1 MRMVATPHRISQ
13 YGTIFTT
20 TCRVA
25 GPQRVRV
32 DATHTGTAEAMIGLT
47 LGQLLIYLTSR
58 ETLEHY
64 REGWDQG
71 AREVRALPAV
81 VRQRP
86 VSEEPG
92 IVSAMFR
99 ATGLPPRTVALLDC
113 VPPLV
118 RIQLGPLFG
127 RSWTS
132 RATQKS
138 SAAGT
143 RPPRWPSTACPD
155 PPAHTPPE

>member
-1 MRMVATPHRISQ
+1 VRDRLTDTAST
-13 YGTIFTT
+13 GTV
-20 TCRVA
+20 RHDA
-25 GPQRVRV
+25 ERGPALVGAWSVSCGVGARLRV

-86 VSEEPG
+86 VSEELG
-92 IVSAMFR
+92 VVSAMFR
-99 ATGLPPRTVALLDC
+99 ATGLPSRTVALLDC

-118 RIQLGPLFG
+118 RIQLGPLFWQVLDQQSYAEIQRG
-127 RSWTS
+127 WHQA
-132 RATQKS
+132 ATL
-138 SAAGT
+138 AEHCL
-143 RPPRWPSTACPD
+143 P
-155 PPAHTPPE
+155 

>member
-1 MRMVATPHRISQ
+1 MRMVGTTHRVSQ

-32 DATHTGTAEAMIGLT
+32 DATHTGTAEAVIGLT

-86 VSEEPG
+86 LSEELG
-92 IVSAMFR
+92 VVSAMFR
-99 ATGLPPRTVALLDC
+99 ASGLPPRTVALLDG

-118 RIQLGPLFG
+118 RIQQGPLFWQVLDQQSYAEIQRG
-127 RSWTS
+127 WHQ
-132 RATQKS
+132 AAALAEHCLPS
-138 SAAGT
+138 STGAH
-143 RPPRWPSTACPD
+143 ST
-155 PPAHTPPE
+155 